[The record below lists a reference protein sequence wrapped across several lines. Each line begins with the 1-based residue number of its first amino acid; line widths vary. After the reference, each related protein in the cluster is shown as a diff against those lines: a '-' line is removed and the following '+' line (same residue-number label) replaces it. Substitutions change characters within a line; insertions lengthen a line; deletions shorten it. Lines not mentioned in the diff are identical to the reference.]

1 MIHQRFMGPWQ
12 GAVMPRSPL
21 IALALLAVAAPTA
34 AQEAPPAASSTAGK
48 PALLAADA
56 RKLAYDAGEIAK
68 AADGAFGE
76 ASEAVGKVIERVFA
90 DLGEPNAYIVGR
102 EGAGAIVVGLR
113 YGRGELHHKVEGT
126 RTVHWTGP
134 SIGPDFGG
142 DGSRTFTLVYNL
154 QDSNELFQRFPA
166 VEGRAYLI
174 GGVSANYHQRGDII
188 LVPIRLGGGWRLGA
202 NVGYLKYTKEGRVFP
217 F

>member
-1 MIHQRFMGPWQ
+1 MNHRP
-12 GAVMPRSPL
+12 
-21 IALALLAVAAPTA
+21 IAAILLM
-34 AQEAPPAASSTAGK
+34 
-48 PALLAADA
+48 ALLAAPLSAQEQPAPAAAPQEQPAPADPSLMADA
-56 RKLAYDAGEIAK
+56 RQLAYDAGEIAK

-76 ASEAVGKVIERVFA
+76 ASEAVGRIIERVFA

-102 EGAGAIVVGLR
+102 EGAGALVVGLR
-113 YGRGELHHKVEGT
+113 YGKGELHHKVEGT

-134 SIGPDFGG
+134 SIGPDVGG

-154 QDSNELFQRFPA
+154 HDSNELFQRFPA

-174 GGVSANYHQRGDII
+174 GGVSANYHQRGDVI

-202 NVGYLKYTKEGRVFP
+202 NVGYLKYSREGRVFP

>member
-1 MIHQRFMGPWQ
+1 MPVWQ
-12 GAVMPRSPL
+12 SGAMKAFLPL
-21 IALALLAVAAPTA
+21 IALLLLPACAHSASP
-34 AQEAPPAASSTAGK
+34 PPAESQAGVE
-48 PALLAADA
+48 PAAAE
-56 RKLAYDAGEIAK
+56 AGESHSAGYEMAEIAR

-76 ASEAVGKVIERVFA
+76 ASEAVARVIERTFD
-90 DLGEPNAYIVGR
+90 DLGKPTAYIVGR
-102 EGAGAIVVGLR
+102 EGAGALVIGLR
-113 YGRGELHHKVEGT
+113 YGKGELHHKIEGT

-134 SIGPDFGG
+134 SIGPDVGG

-154 QDSNELFQRFPA
+154 HDTEELFQRFPA

-202 NVGYLKYTKEGRVFP
+202 NVGYLRYSREGRILP